1 MSVGSRRQARERAL
15 SLLYE
20 ADAKGVSPSAVVADL
35 PVEAE
40 PFVVDMVQ
48 GVEEH
53 LARVDKLIAAHAIG
67 WTLDR
72 MAVIDRTL
80 LRMAAY
86 ELLESPDVPVG
97 AIVSEAVELAKR
109 FSTEDSGRFVNGIL
123 SAIAGEVR
131 PRG

>member
-1 MSVGSRRQARERAL
+1 
-15 SLLYE
+15 
-20 ADAKGVSPSAVVADL
+20 
-35 PVEAE
+35 
-40 PFVVDMVQ
+40 MVT
-48 GVEEH
+48 GVEH
-53 LARVDKLIAAHAIG
+53 NLARLDELIGARSIG

-80 LRMAAY
+80 LRMAVY

-109 FSTEDSGRFVNGIL
+109 FSTEDSGRFVNGVL

-131 PRG
+131 PSA